1 MSDNLD
7 HRTGDTVRILRPPPR
22 VFTELNGRNVW
33 MGDVEP
39 LELALDEPVNTDP
52 YNNVEVTRH
61 SLLPTQEH
69 QNADSGV
76 EPRR

>member
-61 SLLPTQEH
+61 SLLRAQEH
-69 QNADSGV
+69 QNAASGV
-76 EPRR
+76 EARR

>member
-7 HRTGDTVRILRPPPR
+7 QRTGDTVRILRPPPR
-22 VFTELNGRNVW
+22 VFTELNGRSVW

-39 LELALDEPVNTDP
+39 LELALEVPVNTDP

-61 SLLPTQEH
+61 SLLPTTQ
-69 QNADSGV
+69 G
-76 EPRR
+76 